1 MPITNLEEAL
11 AALKA
16 SRTRE
21 QVLEGFVHPEILA
34 DIHAGRPVPGISA
47 RGDGRV
53 IGGTVDRLTRERDE
67 WKRRAEKHGC
77 NVVDGDPD
85 CG

>member
-1 MPITNLEEAL
+1 MPSKL
-11 AALKA
+11 
-16 SRTRE
+16 
-21 QVLEGFVHPEILA
+21 
-34 DIHAGRPVPGISA
+34 
-47 RGDGRV
+47 GRV